1 MYTPVTPHPVVP
13 EAQQERSGLARLWYQ
28 LGPGSRQRQRLARA
42 EAQRLVALQY
52 RWQEACLHVGLALMI
67 YTPSGVV
74 ASVPRIVRA
83 DFGDPVT
90 FTVQLRP
97 GQSAADLLTAEKRL
111 SRALG
116 VGGLRFVERGDAWV
130 IVEVT
135 GPQGG
140 AGQGF
145 WDGGPGEGPR
155 LRVA

>member
-28 LGPGSRQRQRLARA
+28 LGPGSRRRQRLART

-116 VGGLRFVERGDAWV
+116 VGGLGSSSAA
-130 IVEVT
+130 T
-135 GPQGG
+135 
-140 AGQGF
+140 
-145 WDGGPGEGPR
+145 PG
-155 LRVA
+155 

>member
-1 MYTPVTPHPVVP
+1 
-13 EAQQERSGLARLWYQ
+13 
-28 LGPGSRQRQRLARA
+28 
-42 EAQRLVALQY
+42 
-52 RWQEACLHVGLALMI
+52 MI

-74 ASVPRIVRA
+74 ASVPRIARA

-97 GQSAADLLTAEKRL
+97 GQSAADLLAAEKRL

-145 WDGGPGEGPR
+145 CRTAGRGEGPR
-155 LRVA
+155 SSARNRLRPPASTSTHSAIARRCGAERDAPGPQTSGT